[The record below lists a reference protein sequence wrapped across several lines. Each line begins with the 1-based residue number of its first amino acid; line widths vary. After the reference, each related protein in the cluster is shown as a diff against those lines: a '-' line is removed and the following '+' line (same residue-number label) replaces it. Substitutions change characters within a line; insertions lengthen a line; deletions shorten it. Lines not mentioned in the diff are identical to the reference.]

1 MSAQGVEYQLAVED
15 FRRARRKASLEKIM
29 AFITG
34 KSVDLLSY
42 EEVRKKLKL
51 TKTSGYSIKEIP
63 LDAIIGS
70 VGRYNDFTRNFLP
83 KQDRDERQW
92 VAVDVMATSGE
103 GLPPIEVFQIGE
115 VYFVLDGNHCVSVA
129 RQLGATHIEAHVTEI
144 RTAIPLTPD
153 IQPDDL
159 IIKAEYA
166 EFLQSIHLADL
177 RPGADLTVTVPGKYQ
192 VLEEHIAVHRYF
204 MGLEQKRE
212 IPSIEAVI
220 HWYDEIYLPIAH
232 IIQEQ
237 GILRDFPDRTTTDLY
252 LWISEHRVELEEQLG
267 WNITPDAAASD
278 FVRKFS
284 RQPKRIIS
292 RLKEKLYDVVT
303 PDELEWGPPTGQWRK
318 ERMAGRRHDR
328 LFSGVLV
335 SITGQDPG
343 WCAVDQAIEIARHEE
358 GQVYGLHLVPS
369 EKQKTGKAI
378 TALQAEF
385 DRRCQSAG
393 VQGKLVIENGEIDRC
408 ICDRA
413 RWTDL
418 VILHLAHPP
427 GLQPIA
433 RLRSG
438 FRTIIRR
445 CPRPI
450 LAVPKISTRMT
461 RLLLAYD
468 GSPKAIEALYV
479 SAYLAGR
486 WDCSLVVVSV
496 KEDRVTTGTLS
507 FAKRYLDSRHVKA
520 AFVQRIGIVSET
532 ILRVAEEYQS
542 DLIIMGGYGYS
553 PVVEVVIG
561 STLDHVLRHSQQPML
576 ICR

>member
-1 MSAQGVEYQLAVED
+1 MSAQGVEYQLAIED
-15 FRRARRKASLEKIM
+15 FRRARRKASIEKIM

-34 KSVDLLSY
+34 KSADLLSY

-92 VAVDVMATSGE
+92 AAVKVMAKGEE
-103 GLPPIEVFQIGE
+103 GLPPIEVFQIGDA
-115 VYFVLDGNHCVSVA
+115 YFVLDGNHSVSVA
-129 RQLGATHIEAHVTEI
+129 RQLGATHIEAHVNEI

-153 IQPDDL
+153 VQPDDL

-166 EFLQSIHLADL
+166 EFLQSTHLDEL
-177 RPGADLTVTVPGKYQ
+177 RSGADLTVTAPGKYR
-192 VLEEHIAVHRYF
+192 VLEEHIAVYRYV
-204 MGLEQKRE
+204 MEVEQKRK
-212 IPSIEAVI
+212 IPYSEAVT
-220 HWYDEIYLPIAH
+220 HWYDDVYLPIVS
-232 IIQEQ
+232 IIHKQ
-237 GILRDFPDRTTTDLY
+237 GILRDFPNRTATDLY
-252 LWISEHRVELEEQLG
+252 LWISEHRAELEEQLG
-267 WNITPDAAASD
+267 WNIPPEAAASD

-292 RLKEKLYDVVT
+292 RVKEKLSDVLT

-318 ERMAGRRHDR
+318 ERMAGRRHER
-328 LFSGVLV
+328 LFSGILV
-335 SITGQDPG
+335 SLTGHETG
-343 WCAVDQAIEIARHEE
+343 WCALDQAIEIARHEE

-369 EKQKTGKAI
+369 KKQKTGKAI

-393 VQGKLVIENGEIDRC
+393 VQGKLAIETGETDRR

-418 VILHLAHPP
+418 VVLHLAHPP

-433 RLRSG
+433 RLRSS

-450 LAVPKISTRMT
+450 LAVPKMPTRMN

-468 GSPKAIEALYV
+468 GSPKAIESLYV

-486 WDCSLVVVSV
+486 WNSSLVVVSV
-496 KEDRVTTGTLS
+496 KEERVTAEILS
-507 FAKRYLDSRHVKA
+507 FAKKYLNSRHVKA
-520 AFVQRIGIVSET
+520 TFVQRIGAVSET
-532 ILRVAEEYQS
+532 ILRVTEEHQS
-542 DLIIMGGYGYS
+542 DLIIIGGYGYS